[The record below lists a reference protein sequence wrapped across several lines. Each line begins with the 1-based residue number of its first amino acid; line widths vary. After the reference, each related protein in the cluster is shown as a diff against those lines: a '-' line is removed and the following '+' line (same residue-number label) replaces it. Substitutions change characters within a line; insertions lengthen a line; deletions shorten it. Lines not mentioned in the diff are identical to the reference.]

1 MTRGRAVGK
10 ESALIILR
18 DVLGG
23 REWVI
28 DDEIVIGRD
37 ASCQVCLPDRQVSR
51 RHAIVRRM
59 PDGYLLADQ
68 GSKNGTWLNGVPVR
82 APVRLA
88 DGDEVS
94 IAARFKLIFVDAEAT
109 SPLVFEGRGLRI
121 DPDTFSVYL
130 NGEPLD
136 PPLSASQWTLLRALY
151 DAAGALVTRDDLVAQ
166 LWPDEGGG
174 GVSEDALDA
183 LVRRVRGR
191 LSEID
196 PDHQYIVTSR
206 GYGYRLVNP

>member
-1 MTRGRAVGK
+1 VAK

-18 DVLGG
+18 DVVGG
-23 REWVI
+23 REWTI
-28 DDEIVIGRD
+28 EDEVVIGRD
-37 ASCQVCLPDRQVSR
+37 ATCQVCLPDRQVSR

-59 PDGYLLADQ
+59 PDGYVLADQ

-121 DPDTFSVYL
+121 APDTFTVYV
-130 NGEPLD
+130 NGEALD
-136 PPLSASQWTLLRALY
+136 PPLSAPQWSLMRVLY
-151 DAAGALVTRDDLVAQ
+151 EAAGGLVSRDDLVAQ
-166 LWPDEGGG
+166 LWPEEAGE

-196 PDHQYIVTSR
+196 PDHQYIVTAR
-206 GYGYRLVNP
+206 GYGYRLDNP